1 MVIRLIIV
9 LLNTRQ
15 KGVEALEKIN
25 EKFSNGKKIS
35 WLDRK
40 LSKYIDSAM
49 NEIRIDGKELSS
61 TEDVAIVL
69 SRYQL
74 DNQRKKCAK
83 FWDDLVKA
91 NEGPEFFELDGEEPE
106 RDAYRWINIYQ
117 KYLNWNQNDYLKL
130 LDFIKKI
137 GLDESVFEI
146 TSLDSERIQLEKQ
159 LRLVNY
165 VLPKMMD
172 CIKEVHKIKGYIS
185 KMVNSR
191 NRINEKIIFLHIN
204 NTEEICNLM
213 HSFLD

>member
-1 MVIRLIIV
+1 MLSAATDGIKGGVYKNRWEKLSNEIKITV
-9 LLNTRQ
+9 ELLEKYIDISYGHSIDNSSFEYSPE
-15 KGVEALEKIN
+15 GVEALEKIN

-146 TSLDSERIQLEKQ
+146 TSLDSERIQLEK
-159 LRLVNY
+159 
-165 VLPKMMD
+165 
-172 CIKEVHKIKGYIS
+172 
-185 KMVNSR
+185 
-191 NRINEKIIFLHIN
+191 
-204 NTEEICNLM
+204 
-213 HSFLD
+213 